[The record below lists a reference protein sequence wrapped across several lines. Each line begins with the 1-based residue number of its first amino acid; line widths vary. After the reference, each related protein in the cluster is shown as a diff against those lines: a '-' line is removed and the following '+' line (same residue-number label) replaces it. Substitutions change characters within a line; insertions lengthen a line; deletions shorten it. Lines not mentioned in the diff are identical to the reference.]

1 MIKIGKSPLSM
12 HVVPLAGNLSPL
24 RSYHLEVQDQMKL
37 NIMYLLLKKVIQM
50 GVRLTWSAEK

>member
-1 MIKIGKSPLSM
+1 M
-12 HVVPLAGNLSPL
+12 HVVPLAGSLSPL

>member
-12 HVVPLAGNLSPL
+12 HVVPLAGSLSPL
-24 RSYHLEVQDQMKL
+24 RSYQLEVQDQMKL

-50 GVRLTWSAEK
+50 DVRLTWSAEK